1 MNDLHHG
8 RLTNAL
14 ENLDALIDAAHTYD
28 EHWTFLSQMVR
39 TAIAGFALR
48 VTWEALQ
55 APDWTE
61 AQLLQLQRDWSAVP
75 MFDSMGRTFEGER
88 VVALEAFQQARAKHT
103 NSVLNEHGPNLSGYN
118 RFARAIEKKIYPSVW
133 RALWS
138 AGDESAYVEWS
149 QSHLEAIRRAMQ
161 RSNWQELDR
170 ELRAIQQRQP
180 QITTLNDARFAVSEA
195 IKPNTW
201 GGLENAMQTETFRQ
215 MIVAAI
221 AIKRFE
227 LINHRPPDSLASL
240 VPEFLAQ
247 LPIDYMDGKPLR
259 YRVGPDASW
268 VLYSVGRDGV
278 DDGGVLVTADPSSN
292 SNTNSIEFWST
303 PDVLWPR
310 PEPAESNRP
319 ASHPR

>member
-1 MNDLHHG
+1 
-8 RLTNAL
+8 
-14 ENLDALIDAAHTYD
+14 
-28 EHWTFLSQMVR
+28 
-39 TAIAGFALR
+39 FALR

-138 AGDESAYVEWS
+138 AGDESAYVQWS

-215 MIVAAI
+215 
-221 AIKRFE
+221 
-227 LINHRPPDSLASL
+227 
-240 VPEFLAQ
+240 
-247 LPIDYMDGKPLR
+247 
-259 YRVGPDASW
+259 
-268 VLYSVGRDGV
+268 
-278 DDGGVLVTADPSSN
+278 
-292 SNTNSIEFWST
+292 
-303 PDVLWPR
+303 
-310 PEPAESNRP
+310 
-319 ASHPR
+319 